1 MTNID
6 PDVAKKLSEQI
17 QANERYTEERINLI
31 NLQHENLVKLIKN
44 SYIQKNKLSLIQK
57 IVFSMSSLFILTG
70 LITIII
76 YLSQLPPH
84 VI

>member
-6 PDVAKKLSEQI
+6 PDVAKKLSDQI
-17 QANERYTEERINLI
+17 QVNERYTEERINLI

-76 YLSQLPPH
+76 YLSQLPPPM
-84 VI
+84 